1 MAVPVRRSLSAVA
14 QTVLEAPA
22 RAGATRVVAVDGP
35 SGAGKTT
42 LSRRL
47 SRRLRARTVHLDDIY
62 PGWDGL
68 AATPRLVVEQI
79 LAPLAAH
86 RPVVYRSWD
95 WGADAPGKLREV
107 PSRDVLVL
115 DGVGSGAGLCVP
127 YLSTVI
133 WVDAP
138 VEVRKAR
145 GLDRDG
151 QTYRP
156 HWERWAA
163 QERAHFATERTWE
176 RADLLVEG
184 DPDLDHDPA
193 EEVVTF
199 TADTPRCR

>member
-14 QTVLEAPA
+14 QTVLEASA

-115 DGVGSGAGLCVP
+115 DG
-127 YLSTVI
+127 
-133 WVDAP
+133 D
-138 VEVRKAR
+138 RKS
-145 GLDRDG
+145 
-151 QTYRP
+151 
-156 HWERWAA
+156 
-163 QERAHFATERTWE
+163 
-176 RADLLVEG
+176 
-184 DPDLDHDPA
+184 
-193 EEVVTF
+193 VV
-199 TADTPRCR
+199 